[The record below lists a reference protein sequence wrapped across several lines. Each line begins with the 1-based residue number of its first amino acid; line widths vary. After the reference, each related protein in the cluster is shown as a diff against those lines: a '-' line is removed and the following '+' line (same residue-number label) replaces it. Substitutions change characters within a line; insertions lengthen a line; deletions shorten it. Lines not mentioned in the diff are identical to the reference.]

1 MKDSKKKLLA
11 LIGLVMSG
19 FIGSLD
25 STVVNVSLPA
35 IQQSFDVEFKGVMWI
50 STIFLLFN
58 ASSLVTLAKLGDMFG
73 RKKLF
78 LISLSVFTIS
88 SVVCG
93 ISPSLLL
100 LIIARGVQGIASA
113 GLMTIAIPIAI
124 GMFPK
129 EKSGMVAG
137 VWGSSMALAMAI
149 GPSLGGFITEKF
161 NWRYIFYINIPLA
174 IISYILVTMFVS
186 KDEILLNNKKI
197 DLGGILFL
205 SISLFCLIYG
215 LLEGNNYGF
224 DSIKILTLFG
234 VTIVSTIILLIIEK
248 RNKNALFD
256 LSLFKIRSFT
266 VSSVTLAFV
275 GVVYAVC
282 GSLINFYLKGILN
295 YTTLQSG
302 NIIAFMS
309 IGFLVSSI
317 IAGILSTKLKFSTL
331 SFIAVIICMV
341 SLYLISTINPNVSIN
356 TLRLYLFI
364 GGLGNGIV
372 GGQLVASALADI
384 PKEKNGQAS
393 GVNRM
398 IANIGNLLCISILS
412 AILISN
418 ENYYFNLSKN
428 EMINSIK
435 VESRLNSNVKNKI
448 IAQLENMDKSNYN
461 KLPEKINLVIKNTS
475 TPKEE
480 AYILSN
486 IISRETKY
494 TRDNTSKAFTD
505 TFRIS
510 ILGLI
515 PALVLSLFVD
525 PRYLYRKSDKYI
537 NSDT

>member
-1 MKDSKKKLLA
+1 MKDSKKRLLA

-25 STVVNVSLPA
+25 STIVNVSLPA
-35 IQQSFDVEFKGVMWI
+35 IQQSFAVEFQGVMWI

-58 ASSLVTLAKLGDMFG
+58 ASFLVTLAKLGDMFG

-88 SVVCG
+88 SVLCG
-93 ISPSLLL
+93 ISPSLLI
-100 LIIARGVQGIASA
+100 LIIARAVQGIASA

-124 GMFPK
+124 GMFSK

-174 IISYILVTMFVS
+174 IISYILVTIFVS
-186 KDEILLNNKKI
+186 KDEMLSNNKKI
-197 DLGGILFL
+197 DFGGILFL
-205 SISLFCLIYG
+205 SISLFSLTYA

-224 DSIKILTLFG
+224 NSMKILTLFAT
-234 VTIVSTIILLIIEK
+234 TIVSTIVLLIIEK
-248 RNKNALFD
+248 RNNNALFD

-266 VSSVTLAFV
+266 LSSVTLAFV

-302 NIIAFMS
+302 NIIAFLS

-331 SFIAVIICMV
+331 SFIAVIICMG
-341 SLYLISTINPNVSIN
+341 SLYLISTINPNVSVN
-356 TLRLYLFI
+356 RLRLYLFL
-364 GGLGNGIV
+364 GGVGNGIV

-398 IANIGNLLCISILS
+398 IANIGNLLCLSILS

-435 VESRLNSNVKNKI
+435 LESRLNSNVKNDIIVQLQKI
-448 IAQLENMDKSNYN
+448 DKNNYN
-461 KLPEKINLVIKNTS
+461 KLPEKINSVLKNTS
-475 TPKEE
+475 KSKER
-480 AYILSN
+480 AYILKN
-486 IISRETKY
+486 IISKDTKY
-494 TRDNTSKAFTD
+494 TRENTSKAFTD

-515 PALVLSLFVD
+515 PALVLSLFVN
-525 PRYLYRKSDKYI
+525 PKCLYKKKE
-537 NSDT
+537 